1 MKKARV
7 FTQAFFDSFFDN
19 SALACKKPLHAH
31 HLFIVISISCSHSS
45 FVFFTMQI
53 LHIEIE
59 KASLC

>member
-7 FTQAFFDSFFDN
+7 FTQAFSTFFDN
-19 SALACKKPLHAH
+19 SALACKEPLHAH
-31 HLFIVISISCSHSS
+31 HLFIVICILCSHSS

-59 KASLC
+59 KTSLC